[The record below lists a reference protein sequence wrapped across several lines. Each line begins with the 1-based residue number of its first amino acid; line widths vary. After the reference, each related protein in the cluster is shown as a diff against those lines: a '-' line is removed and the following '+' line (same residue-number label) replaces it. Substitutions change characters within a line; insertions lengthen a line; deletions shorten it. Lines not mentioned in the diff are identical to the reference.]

1 MTISRRKF
9 LEVAGIAGSALLVGG
24 RKPAAAAGSAQAAQV
39 GHAAGKNGVEFYGM
53 LVDTTKC
60 IGCRSCEEACN
71 EKNKL
76 QKPEVSFASDSVFE
90 KKRDTTPEAF
100 TVLNKFP
107 NEKEPDKPIFVR
119 KQCMHCNQPA
129 CATACLV
136 KALEKTPEGPVK
148 YNKDRC
154 MGCRYCMV
162 SCPFDAPKYEYN
174 SNLPYLKKCVFCFDR
189 VEKGEQPACVE
200 ACPEGASLFGKRREL
215 IEIARQRIYQN
226 PDKYHPY
233 IYGEHEAGGTSMLF
247 LSSVPVEKLDFRM
260 NVGTIPYPEKTTG
273 FLYAVPHIFILWPT
287 LLYGLHYITHNN
299 EKETGHGEE

>member
-1 MTISRRKF
+1 MTISRRNF
-9 LEVAGIAGSALLVGG
+9 LKVAG
-24 RKPAAAAGSAQAAQV
+24 AAGGVLLAGGQKPAQAAV
-39 GHAAGKNGVEFYGM
+39 PDADPKGLEFYGM
-53 LVDTTKC
+53 LIDTTKC

-76 QKPEVSFASDSVFE
+76 AKPDVSFSSETVFE

-100 TVLNKFP
+100 TVVNKFP
-107 NEKEPDKPIFVR
+107 NPKDPEKPIFVR

-174 SNLPYLKKCVFCFDR
+174 SNMPYLKKCVFCFDK
-189 VEKGEQPACVE
+189 VKNGEQPACVE
-200 ACPEGASLFGKRREL
+200 ACPEGASFFGKRREL
-215 IEIARQRIYQN
+215 LEIARQRIYQN

-247 LSSVPVEKLDFRM
+247 LSSVPVEKLDLRM
-260 NVGTIPYPEKTTG
+260 NVGNTSYPEKTTG

-287 LLYGLHYITHNN
+287 FLFGLSYLTHSKD
-299 EKETGHGEE
+299 KENGHGEE

>member
-1 MTISRRKF
+1 MTVSRRKF
-9 LEVAGIAGSALLVGG
+9 LKVAGIAGCTLLTG
-24 RKPAAAAGSAQAAQV
+24 RKPANASGDAQAAQV
-39 GHAAGKNGVEFYGM
+39 GHAGGKDVEFYGM

-71 EKNKL
+71 AKNEL
-76 QKPEVSFASDSVFE
+76 PKPEVSFSSDSVFE

-100 TVLNKFP
+100 TVLNRYP
-107 NEKEPDKPIFVR
+107 NPKDPEKPIFVR

-136 KALEKTPEGPVK
+136 KALEKTPEGPVM

-154 MGCRYCMV
+154 MGCRFCMV
-162 SCPFDAPKYEYN
+162 SCPFDAPKYEY
-174 SNLPYLKKCVFCFDR
+174 SSPLPYLKKCVFCFDR
-189 VEKGEQPACVE
+189 VVKGEQPACVE

-260 NVGTIPYPEKTTG
+260 NVGNVPYPEKTTG

-287 LLYGLHYITHNN
+287 FLYGLNYLTHRND
-299 EKETGHGEE
+299 KENGHGEK

>member
-1 MTISRRKF
+1 MTITRRGFLKF
-9 LEVAGIAGSALLVGG
+9 AGLTGSALLAGTG
-24 RKPAAAAGSAQAAQV
+24 RSAEASADAQAAQV
-39 GHAAGKNGVEFYGM
+39 GPGGKNGGEFYGM

-71 EKNKL
+71 GKNALPPPK
-76 QKPEVSFASDSVFE
+76 ESFSSDSVFE

-100 TVLNKFP
+100 TVLNRFP
-107 NEKEPDKPIFVR
+107 NPKDPEKPIFVR

-174 SNLPYLKKCVFCFDR
+174 SALPYLKKCVFCADR
-189 VEKGEQPACVE
+189 VQKGEAPACVE

-247 LSSVPVEKLDFRM
+247 LSSVPVEQLDFRM
-260 NVGTIPYPEKTTG
+260 NVGTVPYPEKTTG
-273 FLYAVPHIFILWPT
+273 FLYAVPHIFILWPVF
-287 LLYGLHYITHNN
+287 LFGLSYLTSQKSG
-299 EKETGHGEE
+299 KESDHGEE

>member
-1 MTISRRKF
+1 
-9 LEVAGIAGSALLVGG
+9 LP
-24 RKPAAAAGSAQAAQV
+24 KP
-39 GHAAGKNGVEFYGM
+39 K
-53 LVDTTKC
+53 
-60 IGCRSCEEACN
+60 
-71 EKNKL
+71 
-76 QKPEVSFASDSVFE
+76 VSFSSDGVFE

-100 TVLNKFP
+100 TVLNKYP
-107 NEKEPDKPIFVR
+107 NPKDPDKPIFVR

-174 SNLPYLKKCVFCFDR
+174 SALPYLKKCVFCFDR
-189 VEKGEQPACVE
+189 VKNGEQPACVE
-200 ACPEGASLFGKRREL
+200 ACPEGASFFGKRREL
-215 IEIARQRIYQN
+215 IEIARQRIYQH

-260 NVGTIPYPEKTTG
+260 DVGSTPYPEKTTG

-287 LLYGLHYITHNN
+287 LLYGLNYLTHSDD
-299 EKETGHGEE
+299 KETGHGEK